1 MRYLFAA
8 AAIVAAILLCVE
20 SAAAADMPQPPP
32 EPAAPIIANDWKFQA
47 TFYGWATA
55 IDGKVGVR
63 GLPPASV
70 DVKFS
75 DILKNLDGGVMG
87 SFYATNGKWMVLT
100 DLIAA
105 KLSDRVNVGPFGGSV
120 KFEQTQV
127 IASGIVGYALPLD
140 IQNLQ
145 LSATAGVRYNYLRA
159 NFEINPALFPRTFS
173 REGTKSWAD
182 PIVGL
187 SAHYDINDRW
197 FVNALADVGGFG
209 VGSKLTAQGFLAV
222 GYQWTKTIS
231 TSIGYRAIYTDYKSG
246 GFVYKTTQH
255 GVFSSISFNF

>member
-1 MRYLFAA
+1 
-8 AAIVAAILLCVE
+8 
-20 SAAAADMPQPPP
+20 MPQPPP

-187 SAHYDINDRW
+187 SAHYDINGRW